1 MYREITIGKES
12 VPMKA
17 TAATAL
23 RYRHVFGEDLMTEF
37 QRVDNDSGLGMNAL
51 QQLSYI
57 MACAADPEKDMNRLN
72 EVTYMDW
79 LEHFDPLDFA
89 DAAEDIVDLYLGN
102 TKGLSEV
109 KKKAGDAVKDN

>member
-23 RYRHVFGEDLMTEF
+23 RYRHVFGADLMTEF
-37 QRVDNDSGLGMNAL
+37 QSVGNDGGLGMNAL

-57 MACAADPEKDMNRLN
+57 MACAADPTKDMNRLN

-79 LEHFDPLDFA
+79 LENFEPLDFA
-89 DAAEDIVDLYLGN
+89 DAAEGIIDLYLGN
-102 TKGLSEV
+102 TKELSEV
-109 KKKAGDAVKDN
+109 KKKEGDAVKDN